1 MSFPGSK
8 KSQTSWTSVTDETDA
23 KHTNPFESPHYS
35 DGDGSGFLHPESTL
49 ESNRELQ
56 SSAWA
61 KERSAQQLELEDVD
75 DRSQEGI
82 CYMLNLF
89 MIKALHVID
98 FCAGIGFIVYGSLMR
113 TRFATPA
120 MAAVTFCLIL
130 GSFLA
135 SSLLGMISYFVASCK
150 RFGLS
155 ISAFVGPYFA
165 LVYLTIVISLAA
177 DSSGFLQYLEDHKTE
192 MFLKDSVV
200 ENAERLMPLIY
211 SFLAVFILLE
221 ASRFR
226 TMLQLKERLIRRDS
240 NNALAPRTAGV
251 ANASLTEALI
261 DDRGESATVAS
272 SRAGGS
278 AAVSETPSWWDG
290 AGH

>member
-1 MSFPGSK
+1 MP
-8 KSQTSWTSVTDETDA
+8 QASWTSVADESTDV
-23 KHTNPFESPHYS
+23 KHTNPFESPQHS

-56 SSAWA
+56 SSSWA
-61 KERSAQQLELEDVD
+61 KERSAQQLELEHVD
-75 DRSQEGI
+75 GISQEGI
-82 CYMLNLF
+82 CHRINLF
-89 MIKALHVID
+89 IIKSLHVID
-98 FCAGIGFIVYGSLMR
+98 LCAGIGFIVYGSLMR

-130 GSFLA
+130 GSFHLA
-135 SSLLGMISYFVASCK
+135 SSLLGIISYFFASCK

-155 ISAFVGPYFA
+155 ISAFAGPYFA

-177 DSSGFLQYLEDHKTE
+177 NSKGFLQYLEDHKTE
-192 MFLKDSVV
+192 MFLKDSTV
-200 ENAERLMPLIY
+200 ENAERLMPLTY
-211 SFLAVFILLE
+211 SFLAVFIFVE

-226 TMLQLKERLIRRDS
+226 TLFKLKEHLIRRDS
-240 NNALAPRTAGV
+240 NNALTPRAAGF
-251 ANASLTEALI
+251 ANESLTKALI
-261 DDRGESATVAS
+261 EDRGDRGDSGTVTS

-290 AGH
+290 AGP